1 MLPLFVRTNP
11 NLHNP
16 IASVARQ
23 CLIDSFAKLIPGR
36 KMKSSRRS
44 AFLTTREWQTITL
57 PFRDVE
63 DTVGTANIAGLL
75 NWLLEKS
82 ADHIERSEEN
92 ALRLGRIAGLISL
105 AEAASRLAVG
115 PHLTAKDRMFRR
127 ASSA

>member
-44 AFLTTREWQTITL
+44 AFLTTREWQTMAL

-63 DTVGTANIAGLL
+63 DTVGTANVAGLL

-82 ADHIERSEEN
+82 ADHIERSEAN
-92 ALRLGRIAGLISL
+92 ALRLG
-105 AEAASRLAVG
+105 ASRA
-115 PHLTAKDRMFRR
+115 
-127 ASSA
+127 